1 MNKEDKILVIVPC
14 YNEEQNLRKVI
25 SELRDVEKKISNLV
39 FFFINDSSLDNT
51 EGILR
56 EEGMDYINHPVNLG
70 YNYAIQ
76 TGLKYGLKYRFK
88 YFILMD
94 GDGQHPPSEIEKLI
108 GNYKEEVDLL
118 IGSRF
123 KDGFMSTYEIPII
136 RKLGMMFFSF
146 FTSFLIGSKIRDTT
160 SGFQMFN
167 DNVARAMY
175 YIYEAKYP
183 DAEAILLLRLF
194 NFKIKE
200 IPVVMRK
207 RLSGKSMI
215 SSFSSFYY
223 PIRVLFGLF
232 LSIGR
237 YFVIRGKI
245 DNA

>member
-1 MNKEDKILVIVPC
+1 MNKEDKILVIIPC
-14 YNEEQNLRKVI
+14 YNEEQNLKRVI
-25 SELRDVEKKISNLV
+25 SEIRDVAKKINNLV
-39 FFFINDSSLDNT
+39 FFFINDSSIDDT

-56 EEGMDYINHPVNLG
+56 EEGMNYISHPVNLG

-76 TGLKYGLKYRFK
+76 TGLKYGLKSGFK

-94 GDGQHPPSEIEKLI
+94 GDGQHPPSEIERLLSSYE
-108 GNYKEEVDLL
+108 GEVDLL

-123 KDGFMSTYEIPII
+123 KDGFMSTYNIPLI
-136 RKLGMMFFSF
+136 RKMGIMFFSF
-146 FTSFLIGSKIRDTT
+146 FTSFLIGSKIKDTT

-167 DNVARAMY
+167 DNVARALY

-183 DAEAILLLRLF
+183 DAEAIFLLNLLK
-194 NFKIKE
+194 FKVKE
-200 IPVVMRK
+200 VPVEMRK

-215 SSFSSFYY
+215 SSFYSFYY

-237 YFVIRGKI
+237 YFAIRSKI